1 MKVTSYSQGRAGDF
15 AFTAENLDR
24 AKRIIARYPE
34 GRQASA
40 VIALLDLAQRQNSNW
55 LTPEAIAYV
64 ANTLDMA
71 PIRVH
76 EVASFYTMFNLEP
89 VGKYLIQVCRTTP
102 CWLCGSDD
110 LTRTSL
116 DKLGTRLR
124 ETSEDGLFTVI
135 EVECLGA
142 CANAPM
148 VQINDDYY
156 EDLSAE
162 RMAEIIDALRDGK
175 EVPVGPQTGR
185 EAGAATAAQTR
196 ILDLLDD
203 VVPAQ
208 LDQLLGAVPNP
219 ALARGGEAPIV
230 LAVEVGED
238 PVLVLEHHDSPG
250 PPASASGGRSVKSTA
265 N

>member
-1 MKVTSYSQGRAGDF
+1 MKITSYSQGQAGDF
-15 AFTAENLDR
+15 AFTAENLER
-24 AKRIIARYPE
+24 AQRFIARYPE

-40 VIALLDLAQRQNSNW
+40 VIALLDLAQRQNGNW

-64 ANTLDMA
+64 ANLLEMA

-102 CWLCGSDD
+102 CWLLGSDD
-110 LTRTSL
+110 LTRTCQ

-124 ETSEDGLFTVI
+124 EISEDGLFTVI

-162 RMAEIIDALRDGK
+162 RMAEIIEALRDGK

-185 EAGAATAAQTR
+185 LGSAPEGGPQTLTDLPPLADAGG
-196 ILDLLDD
+196 
-203 VVPAQ
+203 P
-208 LDQLLGAVPNP
+208 
-219 ALARGGEAPIV
+219 GE
-230 LAVEVGED
+230 
-238 PVLVLEHHDSPG
+238 S
-250 PPASASGGRSVKSTA
+250 
-265 N
+265 

>member
-1 MKVTSYSQGRAGDF
+1 MKITSYSLGQAGDF

-24 AKRIIARYPE
+24 AQRFIARYPE

-55 LTPEAIAYV
+55 LTSEAIAYV
-64 ANTLDMA
+64 ANLLEMA

-76 EVASFYTMFNLEP
+76 EVATFYTMFNLEP

-185 EAGAATAAQTR
+185 LGSAPEGGPQTLTDLPSPATA
-196 ILDLLDD
+196 
-203 VVPAQ
+203 
-208 LDQLLGAVPNP
+208 
-219 ALARGGEAPIV
+219 GGQ
-230 LAVEVGED
+230 GE
-238 PVLVLEHHDSPG
+238 S
-250 PPASASGGRSVKSTA
+250 
-265 N
+265 